1 MLKSLLI
8 GEVDMEIIMRMTYSL
23 DYDMIKER
31 MVAIFLRFAQKLE
44 NNDYLRVSD
53 ITIPKINKNLDRYDF
68 DGCIA
73 EAFEIYILFNSLA
86 DSCPEAAERLERKTF
101 TPDQWKAFDFVRGH
115 TGRIE
120 VYVNTS
126 LLKIYFPI
134 MPVCHYLSR

>member
-23 DYDMIKER
+23 DYDMIKDR

-53 ITIPKINKNLDRYDF
+53 ITIPKINKNLDRDDF

-73 EAFEIYILFNSLA
+73 EAF
-86 DSCPEAAERLERKTF
+86 
-101 TPDQWKAFDFVRGH
+101 
-115 TGRIE
+115 
-120 VYVNTS
+120 
-126 LLKIYFPI
+126 
-134 MPVCHYLSR
+134 